1 MKFIGNG
8 YMSIDCFT
16 VKNYFI
22 FVKIEIIGNIIKKK
36 AEVAH
41 TYTVKLFCFTGK
53 LSEIGF
59 R

>member
-1 MKFIGNG
+1 
-8 YMSIDCFT
+8 MSIDCFT
-16 VKNYFI
+16 VKSDFV

-36 AEVAH
+36 TEVAH
-41 TYTVKLFCFTGK
+41 TYAVKLFCFTGE